1 MKIID
6 KIGQLFGTKVSSKTM
21 KNAYNEAFFEY
32 IGETG
37 TGYDTNAKSYI
48 DHGYNVNSI
57 VYSIV
62 NQQARKSAKVP
73 FYIKK
78 VDDEQKAKQFLVEIK
93 KENIGQPQVKLN
105 AKALEKKAFS
115 EVETMDM
122 PIEKPNIFQS
132 WGEFISLY
140 KTFLKL
146 TGNVYIYMMAPEN
159 GVNAGAPMAFYL
171 LPSHLI
177 DIVLKPGANLLIDD
191 SPIDYYRLI
200 EGAVYQDFPAESVV
214 HIKYSNPNFDING
227 SHLYGQSPLKSALKN
242 IESANEALTQNIKT
256 LKNSGAFGFIHGKQ
270 QPLNPDQAQE
280 LKDRLREMDNSPER
294 LSNIAGVSA
303 EVGFT
308 RLTLTTDELQP
319 FAYLSYDEKQLCN
332 VLGWSDKLLNNDAG
346 AKYSN
351 IQESRKQVVT
361 DDIMPDLG
369 LLEQAFNDVILPKY
383 TKYANTMLYFDVSTL
398 PEMQLDMASL
408 TSWLTRALKDGVINR
423 NEYREALNYPILDE
437 DEMDVYT
444 VSGKLNPLERALE
457 EEEKPP
463 MPGVPGLPAPKKE
476 PNLNAEKKN
485 LITNEGGCNTKGG
498 FNPNQA
504 RGADGKWGVSGVS
517 GEFLGYHS
525 TNSDLDG
532 LTPGEVLSP
541 DDYEDVLWRTY
552 TEYFYDTG
560 ELVENRDIDGIA
572 EWFEENGYS
581 FTYVSSEPIMGSAYQ
596 ASKYKYGENLFKVF
610 GDGKELLMDDYNEL
624 NATIILSKNPLFF
637 ERVDE
642 EKTGI
647 VERMIKA
654 LDLDGEPGDITI
666 KAGFNPNQQRN
677 DDGTWGS
684 GGNCTQTPINN
695 GLAKMSGKEQEETI
709 KSFTHYKSGENY
721 YPRTTWANWFL
732 GEDAK
737 SKDRIAY
744 EIDDSKKLQSALKSS
759 LHDFWTEKNDSNIG
773 FDDFLKTEITVF
785 RGVSNS
791 NQKFGNYET
800 PGFISYALNRAL
812 AEKHGDTG
820 EIIEKK
826 VKVKDLY
833 GAIQIVGG
841 EIEVLEPTG
850 YSDEFAHRLFNE
862 LGSKFFNLGLDA
874 KDEDRIIEDAYK
886 VKDERGYNCAYQHL
900 KNQVDKYSN
909 KKSIADIIN
918 QKAGFKPGQ
927 ARDKDGKWADKWA
940 GMKTREQEIKDQK
953 KETALIYDADGNL
966 LQEIGGSETHVEIP
980 LLQDGAH
987 ILTHNHP
994 NSSSFSRA
1002 DILFL
1007 TDNDL
1012 GSIRAIGPS
1021 GNIFEMTLKKEFF
1034 GWKSEILTSWSD
1046 AKELADAEVKSYL
1059 VESLGKDWETPY
1071 WRVNENKVKTAQK
1084 VFGRWS
1090 DRVNWHLAN
1099 STEFGNN
1106 YLTYKTYKP

>member
-6 KIGQLFGTKVSSKTM
+6 KIGQLFGSKVSAKTTT
-21 KNAYNEAFFEY
+21 NAYNEAFFEY

-37 TGYDTNAKSYI
+37 TGYDTDAKSYI

-200 EGAVYQDFPAESVV
+200 EGAVYKDFPAESVV

-280 LKDRLREMDNSPER
+280 LKDRLKEMDNSPER

-423 NEYREALNYPILDE
+423 NEYREALNYPILE
-437 DEMDVYT
+437 EEEMDVYT

-463 MPGVPGLPAPKKE
+463 MPGVPGLPAPKGK
-476 PNLNAEKKN
+476 PNAEKKN
-485 LITNEGGCNTKGG
+485 LRTN
-498 FNPNQA
+498 
-504 RGADGKWGVSGVS
+504 
-517 GEFLGYHS
+517 
-525 TNSDLDG
+525 
-532 LTPGEVLSP
+532 
-541 DDYEDVLWRTY
+541 
-552 TEYFYDTG
+552 
-560 ELVENRDIDGIA
+560 
-572 EWFEENGYS
+572 
-581 FTYVSSEPIMGSAYQ
+581 
-596 ASKYKYGENLFKVF
+596 
-610 GDGKELLMDDYNEL
+610 
-624 NATIILSKNPLFF
+624 
-637 ERVDE
+637 
-642 EKTGI
+642 
-647 VERMIKA
+647 
-654 LDLDGEPGDITI
+654 
-666 KAGFNPNQQRN
+666 KAGFNPNQQREADGKWGAGASTSSLKDKPCFKSWFGDSKIVDEDGEPKEVYHGGVGKITEFDDRYAGDTTANN
-677 DDGTWGS
+677 DHGAFYFSDDYDVAKSYSIQAFKRRYQDYPEGLIEDGLVDELPFEIGDYGPQYEFVDELAHEKLNIVSAYMRMENPFVIDADYSNLNDVRENFNIQNLIGAIKGVSVDEFPMVLYDYMDENYDWIDGPFDGLIIKNVIDDIGPLSQVYQDVHIAIDPNQIKSIDAESFCDETLINKAGFDPNQARSADGTWGAEGEMTDKDHEAIIHYTDEGFNDMNKHLRNWGSVHGIAKVEQDIENLKTALNKLPDWQGTVYRGLDLGGINMNMEQLIKRRDGIISFSSFLSTSQKMTFPNDILEGGRGGGKYLFEIISKRGKDVEEYVYLS
-684 GGNCTQTPINN
+684 G
-695 GLAKMSGKEQEETI
+695 EQEVIFLPKTKFKVLDYDFEGTI
-709 KSFTHYKSGENY
+709 KHV
-721 YPRTTWANWFL
+721 
-732 GEDAK
+732 
-737 SKDRIAY
+737 
-744 EIDDSKKLQSALKSS
+744 KL
-759 LHDFWTEKNDSNIG
+759 
-773 FDDFLKTEITVF
+773 
-785 RGVSNS
+785 
-791 NQKFGNYET
+791 
-800 PGFISYALNRAL
+800 
-812 AEKHGDTG
+812 
-820 EIIEKK
+820 
-826 VKVKDLY
+826 
-833 GAIQIVGG
+833 
-841 EIEVLEPTG
+841 
-850 YSDEFAHRLFNE
+850 
-862 LGSKFFNLGLDA
+862 
-874 KDEDRIIEDAYK
+874 
-886 VKDERGYNCAYQHL
+886 
-900 KNQVDKYSN
+900 
-909 KKSIADIIN
+909 
-918 QKAGFKPGQ
+918 
-927 ARDKDGKWADKWA
+927 
-940 GMKTREQEIKDQK
+940 
-953 KETALIYDADGNL
+953 
-966 LQEIGGSETHVEIP
+966 
-980 LLQDGAH
+980 
-987 ILTHNHP
+987 
-994 NSSSFSRA
+994 
-1002 DILFL
+1002 
-1007 TDNDL
+1007 
-1012 GSIRAIGPS
+1012 
-1021 GNIFEMTLKKEFF
+1021 
-1034 GWKSEILTSWSD
+1034 
-1046 AKELADAEVKSYL
+1046 KEL
-1059 VESLGKDWETPY
+1059 
-1071 WRVNENKVKTAQK
+1071 
-1084 VFGRWS
+1084 
-1090 DRVNWHLAN
+1090 
-1099 STEFGNN
+1099 
-1106 YLTYKTYKP
+1106 

>member
-6 KIGQLFGTKVSSKTM
+6 KIGQLFGSKVSAKTTT
-21 KNAYNEAFFEY
+21 NAYNEAFFEY

-37 TGYDTNAKSYI
+37 TGYDTDAKSYI

-132 WGEFISLY
+132 WSEFISLY

-200 EGAVYQDFPAESVV
+200 EGAVYKDFPAESVV

-423 NEYREALNYPILDE
+423 NEYREALNYPILE
-437 DEMDVYT
+437 EEEMDVYT

-463 MPGVPGLPAPKKE
+463 MPGVPGLPAPKGK
-476 PNLNAEKKN
+476 PNAEKKN
-485 LITNEGGCNTKGG
+485 LITNKGG
-498 FNPNQA
+498 FDPKQTRNENGQWSKNPGGASPCSFKGWFKDSKVVDADGEPEVFYHGTTHDFDEFTKDRANIENDMGAGFYFSNSLDDVDQNYDEIGPDLSNRIQRRVEELENENNIWEDDALKQATAELAGGQNRTLEVYLSIQNPLIIGGENETYLTYEQEYDEENDEYGEESGTILDFMDGFRYASAGYYDVDAGAVFDGVEFYDGISASDLIKGIKSNQYTSYATDDNGNMAISEIIRSAFENAGFDGIIDNTVYDKFGPKGSRMDGIYQDTKHIIAFDPKQIKSVDAESFCEENPNIYKALGIEFDVKAGFDPNQA
-504 RGADGKWGVSGVS
+504 R
-517 GEFLGYHS
+517 
-525 TNSDLDG
+525 
-532 LTPGEVLSP
+532 
-541 DDYEDVLWRTY
+541 
-552 TEYFYDTG
+552 
-560 ELVENRDIDGIA
+560 
-572 EWFEENGYS
+572 
-581 FTYVSSEPIMGSAYQ
+581 SA
-596 ASKYKYGENLFKVF
+596 
-610 GDGKELLMDDYNEL
+610 
-624 NATIILSKNPLFF
+624 
-637 ERVDE
+637 
-642 EKTGI
+642 
-647 VERMIKA
+647 
-654 LDLDGEPGDITI
+654 
-666 KAGFNPNQQRN
+666 
-677 DDGTWGS
+677 DGTWGAEGEMTDKDHEAIIHYTDEGFNDMNKHLRNWGSVHGIAKVEQDIENLKTALNKLPDWQGTVYRGLDLGGINMNMEQLIKRRDGIISFSSFLSTSQKMTFPNDILEGGRGGGKYLFEIISKRGKDVEEYVYLS
-684 GGNCTQTPINN
+684 G
-695 GLAKMSGKEQEETI
+695 EQEVIFLPKTKFKVLDYDFEGTI
-709 KSFTHYKSGENY
+709 KHV
-721 YPRTTWANWFL
+721 
-732 GEDAK
+732 
-737 SKDRIAY
+737 
-744 EIDDSKKLQSALKSS
+744 KL
-759 LHDFWTEKNDSNIG
+759 
-773 FDDFLKTEITVF
+773 
-785 RGVSNS
+785 
-791 NQKFGNYET
+791 
-800 PGFISYALNRAL
+800 
-812 AEKHGDTG
+812 
-820 EIIEKK
+820 
-826 VKVKDLY
+826 
-833 GAIQIVGG
+833 
-841 EIEVLEPTG
+841 
-850 YSDEFAHRLFNE
+850 
-862 LGSKFFNLGLDA
+862 
-874 KDEDRIIEDAYK
+874 
-886 VKDERGYNCAYQHL
+886 
-900 KNQVDKYSN
+900 
-909 KKSIADIIN
+909 
-918 QKAGFKPGQ
+918 
-927 ARDKDGKWADKWA
+927 
-940 GMKTREQEIKDQK
+940 
-953 KETALIYDADGNL
+953 
-966 LQEIGGSETHVEIP
+966 
-980 LLQDGAH
+980 
-987 ILTHNHP
+987 
-994 NSSSFSRA
+994 
-1002 DILFL
+1002 
-1007 TDNDL
+1007 
-1012 GSIRAIGPS
+1012 
-1021 GNIFEMTLKKEFF
+1021 
-1034 GWKSEILTSWSD
+1034 
-1046 AKELADAEVKSYL
+1046 KEL
-1059 VESLGKDWETPY
+1059 
-1071 WRVNENKVKTAQK
+1071 
-1084 VFGRWS
+1084 
-1090 DRVNWHLAN
+1090 
-1099 STEFGNN
+1099 
-1106 YLTYKTYKP
+1106 